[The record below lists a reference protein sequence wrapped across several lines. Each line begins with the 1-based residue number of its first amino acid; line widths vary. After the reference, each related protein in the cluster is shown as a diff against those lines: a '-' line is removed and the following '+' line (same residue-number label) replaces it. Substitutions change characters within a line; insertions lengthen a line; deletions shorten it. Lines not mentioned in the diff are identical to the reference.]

1 MNSQASLKNDLIA
14 LDAQAFYL
22 KYIVK
27 SRNWYF
33 SEYLKTPLDDLID
46 KMDFFKEIVSSGFH
60 ISFHCPLI
68 VGSAKTGFSLSPK
81 KILNPFHGE
90 DERGNSSDIDIAIVS
105 DQLFSTFWYKL
116 RESGRSNRKVYYTR
130 LYQEIASSVFKGFI
144 NDHSL
149 NCINGLQE
157 EWTAIVDPINIQLQ
171 DKLRFE
177 HPITYRIYRSWEDL
191 EEYQIEGIKKAKHQL
206 EVQ

>member
-1 MNSQASLKNDLIA
+1 M
-14 LDAQAFYL
+14 F
-22 KYIVK
+22 
-27 SRNWYF
+27 
-33 SEYLKTPLDDLID
+33 
-46 KMDFFKEIVSSGFH
+46 
-60 ISFHCPLI
+60 
-68 VGSAKTGFSLSPK
+68 
-81 KILNPFHGE
+81 
-90 DERGNSSDIDIAIVS
+90 
-105 DQLFSTFWYKL
+105 
-116 RESGRSNRKVYYTR
+116 
-130 LYQEIASSVFKGFI
+130 
-144 NDHSL
+144 